1 MFAKRAACF
10 HLHSVSTCT
19 HLRPDKYKYMPVAPA
34 ARPLPAEAR
43 SMPIPLLMFPGLEW
57 ERERGTKK
65 TKKNGGSAPKHQRGR
80 GCPQRKALLSSYP
93 RSRTP
98 PGSHPPSLPGFA
110 QNEKRLHQ
118 QRRLF
123 VYLVLLPLRP
133 WLGYFESCGVL
144 AGACRSSKKQPLD
157 HRNGCCREHRTAQQ
171 PCPPL

>member
-1 MFAKRAACF
+1 MPATQGVAVVLPPLSHTTAR
-10 HLHSVSTCT
+10 HP
-19 HLRPDKYKYMPVAPA
+19 LRCRV
-34 ARPLPAEAR
+34 
-43 SMPIPLLMFPGLEW
+43 
-57 ERERGTKK
+57 
-65 TKKNGGSAPKHQRGR
+65 
-80 GCPQRKALLSSYP
+80 
-93 RSRTP
+93 
-98 PGSHPPSLPGFA
+98 FA

-144 AGACRSSKKQPLD
+144 AGACRLSKKQPLD